1 MVKAWRESKLGGE
14 DEAHG
19 RFYRSKP
26 PLPKVFRRAN
36 KTGPPPLPPLLG
48 GGRAGVVGLTMTYFT
63 TIFFP
68 LTI

>member
-36 KTGPPPLPPLLG
+36 KTGPPPLPPSLEEEEQGWWASLL
-48 GGRAGVVGLTMTYFT
+48 FT
-63 TIFFP
+63 SPQFSFH
-68 LTI
+68 

>member
-26 PLPKVFRRAN
+26 PLQKDFRRAN
-36 KTGPPPLPPLLG
+36 KTGPPPLPPSLEEEEQG
-48 GGRAGVVGLTMTYFT
+48 WWA
-63 TIFFP
+63 
-68 LTI
+68 